1 LLIVLAEPGLRLAA
15 RGWASILGNLPS
27 CEASIEDT
35 SGNPKGS
42 FVNSCI
48 IFDGSG
54 THEGLIA
61 LTRRSV
67 QSQAKLDLFPST
79 KRHRRFKVKVIDF
92 LIHKSSALSGSLT
105 V

>member
-1 LLIVLAEPGLRLAA
+1 LLTVLAEPGLRLAA
-15 RGWASILGNLPS
+15 RGWASILGNLPL

-35 SGNPKGS
+35 LENPKGS

-61 LTRRSV
+61 LTRRSI
-67 QSQAKLDLFPST
+67 QSQTESAFLKFPRNDWVLVWEADIPGAS
-79 KRHRRFKVKVIDF
+79 
-92 LIHKSSALSGSLT
+92 
-105 V
+105 